1 VYSVDPKTG
10 EAEVFASG
18 FTNIMDLLAHDG

>member
-10 EAEVFASG
+10 EAEVFTGG
-18 FTNIMDLLAHDG
+18 FTNIMDLLAYDG